1 MLQNAALAGAT
12 LTGFDLRVPKF
23 ATADLT
29 GETVHEVVS
38 RGKHLLHRIGEFTL
52 HTHLKMEGAW
62 RTYAPGREVAPAGV
76 PGARG
81 ADHRRRRERRV
92 RARHHRAAADRRRGA
107 ASSATSAPTCSAPT
121 GIPTRPRGASPPIPT
136 CPSTSPRSTSATW
149 PASATCTRTSSAS
162 CAACCRRARSARSPT
177 CPAFVDLAERML
189 QANKDRWVRSTTGDL
204 RPGNTS
210 WVYGRRGRPCRR
222 CGTRLLGGEL
232 GRDMQE
238 RTVTWCPSC
247 QTLERAQ
254 HQRRALAAAA
264 AERRGAD
271 RAGARP
277 PAAGGPA
284 CR

>member
-1 MLQNAALAGAT
+1 M

-38 RGKHLLHRIGEFTL
+38 RGKHLLHRIGDFTL

-62 RTYAPGREVAPAGV
+62 RTYAPGEKWRRPAFQ
-76 PGARG
+76 ARAVLTT
-81 ADHRRRRERRV
+81 ADVVSVGFELGITELLRRDDEDTVVGHLGPDLLGPDWDAARRRR
-92 RARHHRAAADRRRGA
+92 
-107 ASSATSAPTCSAPT
+107 
-121 GIPTRPRGASPPIPT
+121 PTRGSTRTTRSSSPP
-136 CPSTSPRSTSATW
+136 STSATS
-149 PASATCTRTSSAS
+149 PASATSTRTSSAS
-162 CAACCRRARSARSPT
+162 CAGVLPT
-177 CPAFVDLAERML
+177 RPVSTVELAPFVDLAERML

-204 RPGNTS
+204 RPGQTS

-247 QTLERAQ
+247 QT
-254 HQRRALAAAA
+254 
-264 AERRGAD
+264 
-271 RAGARP
+271 
-277 PAAGGPA
+277 
-284 CR
+284 

>member
-1 MLQNAALAGAT
+1 MPEGDTVWKTAQLQNAALAGTT

-38 RGKHLLHRIGEFTL
+38 RGKHLLHRIGGFTL

-62 RTYAPGREVAPAGV
+62 RTYAPGEKWRRPAFQARAVLTTTDVVSVGFELGVTELLPTADEESVVGHLGPDLLGPDWDADEASRRLASDPAVPVFIAALDQRNLAVIGNVYANELCFLRGVLPTRTVGEVA
-76 PGARG
+76 
-81 ADHRRRRERRV
+81 D
-92 RARHHRAAADRRRGA
+92 
-107 ASSATSAPTCSAPT
+107 
-121 GIPTRPRGASPPIPT
+121 I
-136 CPSTSPRSTSATW
+136 
-149 PASATCTRTSSAS
+149 
-162 CAACCRRARSARSPT
+162 
-177 CPAFVDLAERML
+177 PAFVDLASRML

-232 GRDMQE
+232 GRDQQE

-247 QTLERAQ
+247 QR
-254 HQRRALAAAA
+254 
-264 AERRGAD
+264 
-271 RAGARP
+271 
-277 PAAGGPA
+277 
-284 CR
+284 